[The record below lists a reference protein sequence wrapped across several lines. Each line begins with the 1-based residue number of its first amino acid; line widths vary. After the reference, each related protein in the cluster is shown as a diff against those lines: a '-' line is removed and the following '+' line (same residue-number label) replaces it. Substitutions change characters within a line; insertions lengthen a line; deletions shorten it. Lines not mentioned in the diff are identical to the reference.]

1 MKKQKNYFNL
11 IEILLTV
18 AVIAF
23 GVTVILGMLP
33 KGMRAS
39 RNSAAVSYASDV
51 IEQIGGYLQ
60 KNGANNINA
69 TSFDAAIDKN
79 DSNVMKDYISLVEY
93 AYDPTKTISGDSY
106 SKTGT
111 AGVFRCKDKD
121 AYVVVMGDVQEVDGE
136 KEYRIDFSGLLR
148 VCKKDVKGNFIAIDH
163 SKHSESAS
171 CFENDEYCGI
181 AGIDKSGRGFTLEKD
196 VDILGSTVYMELSY
210 PLSLPYDERTKR
222 YYSFDVAGS
231 N

>member
-60 KNGANNINA
+60 KNGAGAVNKKDG
-69 TSFDAAIDKN
+69 FD
-79 DSNVMKDYISLVEY
+79 NVEDNKIMKDYVKLVEY
-93 AYDPTKTISGDSY
+93 AYDPTKAISGDDY
-106 SKTGT
+106 RRTGT
-111 AGVFRCKDKD
+111 AGVFKCKDKD
-121 AYVVVMGDVQEVDGE
+121 AYVVVMGDVQDVDGE

-148 VCKKDVKGNFIAIDH
+148 VCKKDAKGNFIAIDH
-163 SKHSESAS
+163 SKHPASES
-171 CFENDEYCGI
+171 CFKEKEHCGS
-181 AGIDKSGRGFTLEKD
+181 AGIGKAGKGFTLEKD